1 LLLTVSLNNYHRLK
15 KVYQSHR
22 VTRRYDYLAK
32 SGVILTVK
40 PELNLSLKDFLKLL
54 YDTKLMHIPIINE
67 SEAADTS
74 IVWLADFP
82 KEVPKLQE
90 SIQN

>member
-1 LLLTVSLNNYHRLK
+1 
-15 KVYQSHR
+15 
-22 VTRRYDYLAK
+22 
-32 SGVILTVK
+32 
-40 PELNLSLKDFLKLL
+40 
-54 YDTKLMHIPIINE
+54 MHIPIINE